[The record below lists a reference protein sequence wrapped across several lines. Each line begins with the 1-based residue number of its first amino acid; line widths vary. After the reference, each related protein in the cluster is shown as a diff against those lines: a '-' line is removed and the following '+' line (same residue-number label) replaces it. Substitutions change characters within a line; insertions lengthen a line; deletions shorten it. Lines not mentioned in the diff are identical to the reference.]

1 MGTEEGP
8 VWSSAQS
15 VIDGEGPGEAPSG
28 GTVLAGRRPM
38 EPRPAQ
44 VLWPQHGQRA
54 KAWGVF
60 LPDRVAGGTT
70 WEGKLI
76 SWKVQTTLRIF

>member
-15 VIDGEGPGEAPSG
+15 VIDGEGLGEAPSR
-28 GTVLAGRRPM
+28 GTVLAGCRPM

-54 KAWGVF
+54 KAWGAF
-60 LPDRVAGGTT
+60 LPDRVGGEANIL
-70 WEGKLI
+70 EGADDVENL
-76 SWKVQTTLRIF
+76 LEAA